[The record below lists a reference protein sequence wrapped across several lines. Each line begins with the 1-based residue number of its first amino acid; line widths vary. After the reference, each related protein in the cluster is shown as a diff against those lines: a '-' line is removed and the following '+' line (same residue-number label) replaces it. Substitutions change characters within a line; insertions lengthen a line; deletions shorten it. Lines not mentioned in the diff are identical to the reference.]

1 MRPGETIATDGVV
14 VEGEAAVDA
23 SLVTGESA
31 PVAVAPGSEVVGGTI
46 AADGAL
52 TVEATRVGAETML
65 AQIARMV
72 DEAQSGRADIQRLAD
87 RIAAVFVP
95 VVIGLSL
102 IPLAAAGLLNP
113 MIAAG
118 AMGTSSLFV
127 VGNSLRLRRYD
138 ARA

>member
-1 MRPGETIATDGVV
+1 VRPGEAIATDGVV

-31 PVAVAPGSEVVGGTI
+31 PV
-46 AADGAL
+46 
-52 TVEATRVGAETML
+52 
-65 AQIARMV
+65 
-72 DEAQSGRADIQRLAD
+72 
-87 RIAAVFVP
+87 
-95 VVIGLSL
+95 VIGVSL
-102 IPLAAAGLLNP
+102 IPPAAAGLLNP